1 MRLTTHSDYA
11 LRVLMYLGSRPGH
24 LATIEEISKAYGVS
38 QNHLMKV
45 VNGLARCGWVTA
57 LRGRGGGLRLA
68 RDPDEITV
76 GAVIRTTEEDFDMV
90 ACFRAP
96 EACRITAACKLKRSL
111 AEALDAYL
119 AVLDGVTLTSLVSQP
134 RRLLAALDG

>member
-11 LRVLMYLGSRPGH
+11 LRVLMYLGARPDN
-24 LATIEEISKAYGVS
+24 LATIEEIAAAYGIS

-45 VNGLARCGWVTA
+45 VNRLARHGWIQA

-68 RDPDEITV
+68 RDPQDITV

-96 EACRITAACKLKRSL
+96 EACRLTPACKLKRSL
-111 AEALDAYL
+111 AQALDAYL
-119 AVLDGVTLTSLVSQP
+119 AVLDDVTLASLVAQP
-134 RRLLAALDG
+134 RRILAALA